1 MAKNLD
7 GLSMKLS
14 IANHERPGN
23 YHAATTA
30 LEYLARPDNGMVDAA
45 LNTLPARSRDQIT
58 QHHMREAIRAAIEHV
73 NKRG

>member
-1 MAKNLD
+1 MAKNID
-7 GLSMKLS
+7 GLAMKLS
-14 IANHERPGN
+14 IAGHERPGN

-45 LNTLPARSRDQIT
+45 LQILPSRARDAIT

-73 NKRG
+73 NQRG